1 MARPVGTRL
10 GEAGTK
16 ETFVEAKREGL
27 NGGKREEGTRGEG
40 RGG

>member
-16 ETFVEAKREGL
+16 ETFVEAKREG
-27 NGGKREEGTRGEG
+27 GKREEGARGEG

>member
-27 NGGKREEGTRGEG
+27 NGGKREGARGEG